1 MWCAQAEEELTA
13 IIRSATTSWLRT
25 LLTQQLDE
33 ESDGAAPEE
42 GVVDECA
49 DRLTTTAIEEIF
61 KHFSLQART
70 RTHAHAA
77 RAHDRRPV
85 RPMLAAQYE
94 ATVQKWLDKN
104 EVLAAKVM
112 QSVRA
117 RAQVGACVRASAR
130 TRVCARVGVR
140 ARVRARVCVRARM
153 RARVPVCEYPRC
165 SRWPR

>member
-61 KHFSLQART
+61 KHFSLQARA

-104 EVLAAKVM
+104 EALAAKVM

-117 RAQVGACVRASAR
+117 RAHVGACAC
-130 TRVCARVGVR
+130 VCIPALQLMATMTHDQVVDVL
-140 ARVRARVCVRARM
+140 ATFVAQLDSNWCVRAHV
-153 RARVPVCEYPRC
+153 RV
-165 SRWPR
+165 